1 MAKRLII
8 AIDCDDVL
16 IETTEYIVDVYNR
29 QYGTSVTLDRSHDQD
44 NEQWGVADGEQLIQR
59 FNEIQ
64 STEEYAG
71 LVPMPEALR
80 AVKLLARDHEL
91 HLVTARHGSIEA
103 ITEAMLN
110 EYLPGCFTSMEHV
123 GRDRSKGEVCRQ
135 LKADILI
142 DDSIRNLQSVLEHGL
157 PAGGALHFGMY
168 AWNRVNPLPEGVIS
182 CFDWET
188 VEREV
193 ERIATER

>member
-16 IETTEYIVDVYNR
+16 IETTEYIVDIYNQ
-29 QYGTSVTLDRSHDQD
+29 QYGTSVELDKSHDQN
-44 NEQWGVADGEQLIQR
+44 NEQWRVSDGTLLIQR

-64 STEEYAG
+64 STEAYAR

-80 AVKLLARDHEL
+80 VVKQLARDHEL
-91 HLVTARHGSIEA
+91 HLVTARDGSIEA
-103 ITEAMLN
+103 ITEAMLD

-123 GRDRSKGEVCRQ
+123 GRDRSKGEVCQQ

-142 DDSIRNLQSVLEHGL
+142 DDSIRNLLSALEYGL
-157 PAGGALHFGMY
+157 PAGGALHFGEY
-168 AWNRVNPLPEGVIS
+168 AWNRVEPLPEGVVT
-182 CFDWET
+182 CFDWEA

-193 ERIATER
+193 ERIAA

>member
-16 IETTEYIVDVYNR
+16 IETTEYIVDVYNQ
-29 QYGTSVTLDRSHDQD
+29 QYDTLVALDKSHDQN
-44 NEQWGVADGEQLIQR
+44 NEQWRVPDGTLLIQR

-64 STEEYAG
+64 STEAYAR

-80 AVKLLARDHEL
+80 VVKQLARDHEL
-91 HLVTARHGSIEA
+91 HLVTARDGSIEA
-103 ITEAMLN
+103 ITEAMLD

-123 GRDRSKGEVCRQ
+123 GRDRSKGEVCQQ

-142 DDSIRNLQSVLEHGL
+142 DDSIRNLLSALEYGL
-157 PAGGALHFGMY
+157 PAGGALHFGEY
-168 AWNRVNPLPEGVIS
+168 AWNRVEPLPEGVVT
-182 CFDWET
+182 CFDWEA

-193 ERIATER
+193 ERIAA

>member
-16 IETTEYIVDVYNR
+16 IETTEYIVEAYNS
-29 QYGTSVTLDRSHDQD
+29 QFGTAVTLDRSHEPG
-44 NEQWGVADGEQLIQR
+44 NEQWETPDEKTLLQR
-59 FNEIQ
+59 FNELQ
-64 STEEYAG
+64 STEEYAR
-71 LVPMPEALR
+71 LLPMPEALR
-80 AVKLLARDHEL
+80 VVKQLARDHEL
-91 HLVTARHGSIEA
+91 HLVTARDGAIEA

-123 GRDRSKGEVCRQ
+123 GRDRSKGEVCQQ

-142 DDSIRNLQSVLEHGL
+142 DDSIRNLLSVLEYGL
-157 PAGGALHFGMY
+157 PAGGALHFGEY
-168 AWNRVNPLPEGVIS
+168 AWNKVEPLPEGVVT
-182 CFDWET
+182 CPDWEA

-193 ERIATER
+193 ERIAS

>member
-16 IETTEYIVDVYNR
+16 IETTEYIVDVYNQ
-29 QYGTSVTLDRSHDQD
+29 QYDTSVALDKSHDQN
-44 NEQWGVADGEQLIQR
+44 NEQWRVPDGTLLIQR

-64 STEEYAG
+64 STEAYAR

-80 AVKLLARDHEL
+80 VVKQLARDHEL
-91 HLVTARHGSIEA
+91 HLVTARDGSIEA
-103 ITEAMLN
+103 ITEAMLD

-123 GRDRSKGEVCRQ
+123 GRDRSKGEVCQQ

-142 DDSIRNLQSVLEHGL
+142 DDSIRNLLSALEYGL
-157 PAGGALHFGMY
+157 PAGGALHFGEY
-168 AWNRVNPLPEGVIS
+168 AWNRVEPLPEGVVT
-182 CFDWET
+182 CFDWEA

-193 ERIATER
+193 ERIAA

>member
-1 MAKRLII
+1 MII

-16 IETTEYIVDVYNR
+16 IETTEYIVDVYNQ
-29 QYGTSVTLDRSHDQD
+29 QYDTLVALDKSHDQN
-44 NEQWGVADGEQLIQR
+44 NEQWRVPDGTLLIQR

-64 STEEYAG
+64 STEAYAR

-80 AVKLLARDHEL
+80 VVKQLARDHEL
-91 HLVTARHGSIEA
+91 HLVTARDGSIEA
-103 ITEAMLN
+103 ITEAMLD

-123 GRDRSKGEVCRQ
+123 GRDRSKGEVCQQ

-142 DDSIRNLQSVLEHGL
+142 DDSIRNLLSALEYGL
-157 PAGGALHFGMY
+157 PAGGALHFGEY
-168 AWNRVNPLPEGVIS
+168 AWNRVEPLPEGVVT
-182 CFDWET
+182 CFDWEA

-193 ERIATER
+193 ERIAA

>member
-16 IETTEYIVDVYNR
+16 IETTDYIVDVYNQ
-29 QYGTSVTLDRSHDQD
+29 QYDTSVALDKSHDQN
-44 NEQWGVADGEQLIQR
+44 NEQWRVPDGTLLIQR

-64 STEEYAG
+64 STEAYAR

-80 AVKLLARDHEL
+80 VVKQLARDHEL
-91 HLVTARHGSIEA
+91 HLVTARDGSIEA
-103 ITEAMLN
+103 ITEAMLD

-123 GRDRSKGEVCRQ
+123 GRDRSKGEVCQQ

-142 DDSIRNLQSVLEHGL
+142 DDSIRNLQSALAYGL
-157 PAGGALHFGMY
+157 PAGGALHFGEY
-168 AWNRVNPLPEGVIS
+168 AWNRVEPLPEGVVT
-182 CFDWET
+182 CFDWEA

-193 ERIATER
+193 ERIAA